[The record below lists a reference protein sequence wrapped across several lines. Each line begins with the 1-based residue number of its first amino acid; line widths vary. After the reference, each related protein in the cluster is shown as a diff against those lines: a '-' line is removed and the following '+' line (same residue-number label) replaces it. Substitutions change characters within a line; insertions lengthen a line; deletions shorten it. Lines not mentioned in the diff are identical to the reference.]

1 MELLTQ
7 EFIREMAT
15 NHQARIIVAKKNNT
29 IPQIMNEIQ
38 DEIDDL
44 TEDLKGDDL
53 KRFDELYFKELC
65 ELSAIAELETF
76 DNDIKAT
83 ESEANNAKLEFE
95 KSKQDQKDAKVF
107 GYVILFLLIVLLCA
121 LIFSQ

>member
-1 MELLTQ
+1 
-7 EFIREMAT
+7 MAT

-65 ELSAIAELETF
+65 ELSAIAELE
-76 DNDIKAT
+76 I
-83 ESEANNAKLEFE
+83 
-95 KSKQDQKDAKVF
+95 
-107 GYVILFLLIVLLCA
+107 
-121 LIFSQ
+121 